1 MFKFIRKFFI
11 KNQKSTKMKNLKISL
26 GLLTL
31 ILILFVKTGSS
42 QEPFQITIDVAPAV
56 LNLSNSGTVVTVHT
70 NIAYSA
76 VAGASV
82 SMNGVEISWWKSD
95 NKGYFVAK
103 FNIDEVKAIVK
114 PGPCLLKMEG
124 LTKDGEE
131 FWGEQQITVITGKK

>member
-1 MFKFIRKFFI
+1 MKKLKFTFR
-11 KNQKSTKMKNLKISL
+11 
-26 GLLTL
+26 LLTL
-31 ILILFVKTGSS
+31 ALMFFAYSGFS
-42 QEPFQITIDVAPAV
+42 QDVGPIEITIDVAPAT

-76 VAGASV
+76 VEGASV

-103 FNIDEVKAIVK
+103 FNIDDVKVIVT

-124 LTKDGEE
+124 LTKTGVE
-131 FWGEQQITVITGKK
+131 FSGEQQITVTNVKK